1 MADTTRDNINLNSS
15 ADSQVSSVMRDRFQK
30 WLADGN
36 VHKYSVNEVMFCMDI
51 ASEYAVNKKMS
62 KVSFWELNDASF
74 KSVYGKLSESKI
86 FRFTERK
93 THKIFVVAGQMY
105 SRFLKDAYAAKEPAE
120 PEIMTKEAHPQNRIS
135 AENVIAWLVTQP
147 NANGTLYLRNVLQTY
162 MSALRNAPKKLIL
175 NESVSKDVF
184 GCTTLNAFDSLFATY
199 KAAPNYIDVN
209 RTPWRGQLSAG
220 LAVYRRYLEHLES
233 ESVADEIASRE
244 GNPSFLS
251 NNNNNLLFQKAV
263 DWSLLHYGITIPQKR
278 LDAFFSALG
287 QRVDANC
294 PSASVIIGFNNKT
307 FRAKVYLN
315 GQATQIRWTER
326 DGIAVELR
334 LVFISSYERFKAERN
349 NDIGNVPSFSAEKS
363 KEYIDVVAGD
373 QSGELYFLIRDS
385 KVKDFNSSAS
395 EVPYGTH
402 EQNIA
407 PEVVSKLLAV
417 LSSRYSSGFRLNSP
431 IELARFRKFY
441 VSDVG
446 EEISLADNDLI
457 KSVTACGTIF
467 DGKVYTVSDET
478 KRRIKEVAED
488 YFSEGAQAIF
498 YEEFYKKNEDWL
510 FDKGIVSD
518 DMLKDIFRALFSN
531 LWFTQ
536 TYFGH
541 INTSVFDT
549 LENEILRVW
558 GEDLLLTYEQVAE
571 RLIYIPLERIKYAL
585 GQNADFIWNSVE
597 TFSHV
602 SRIDITDD
610 EKYIV
615 RDAAMRECNAHG
627 YVSMTI
633 LQYDDIEERNHDLSV
648 TAIHNAIFRI
658 CLSDAFDKKGKIIT
672 RKGDVFD
679 AFNIMKEHCRT
690 VDKCTLEDLLNFER
704 ELTGEVH
711 RWIPMEAGNQVL
723 IRIDKNFY
731 IADKYVHF
739 KVDAIDAVIASVIK
753 SDYVPLKAFTTFGAF
768 PDCGQKWNLFL
779 LESYCRR
786 FSRVFRFDT
795 PSVNSRNAGAII
807 NKSCGMNYTEIMTDA
822 VANSNVPLTI
832 ASIGRFLYESGYTG
846 RSTTGKASE
855 IISKA
860 TIMRER
866 WD

>member
-1 MADTTRDNINLNSS
+1 MADSTRDNINTNNS
-15 ADSQVSSVMRDRFQK
+15 ADLQVSLVMRSKFKK
-30 WLADGN
+30 WLFDGN
-36 VHKYSVNEVMFCMDI
+36 IQKYSINEVMACMDM

-62 KVSFWELNDASF
+62 KVSFWELSHASF

-93 THKIFVVAGQMY
+93 TYKIFVIAGQMY
-105 SRFLKDAYAAKEPAE
+105 SCFLKDAHATKEPAE
-120 PEIMTKEAHPQNRIS
+120 PETMTKEAHPQNRIS
-135 AENVIAWLVTQP
+135 AENVIAWLVTQS

-162 MSALRNAPKKLIL
+162 MSALRSAPKKLTL
-175 NESVSKDVF
+175 NESTSRDVF
-184 GCTTLNAFDSLFATY
+184 GCTTLDAFDSLCAVY
-199 KAAPNYIDVN
+199 RAAPDYVDVN
-209 RTPWRGQLSAG
+209 RTLWRGQFSAG
-220 LAVYRRYLEHLES
+220 LAVYRRYLEHLKS
-233 ESVADEIASRE
+233 GSVIDEIASRE
-244 GNPSFLS
+244 VSTRVLGS
-251 NNNNNLLFQKAV
+251 NNNNLLFQKAV
-263 DWSLLHYGITIPQKR
+263 GWSLLHYGITIPQKY

-294 PSASVIIGFNNKT
+294 PSASVIIGFNDKT

-349 NDIGNVPSFSAEKS
+349 SDIGSMPGLSTEKS
-363 KEYIDVVAGD
+363 KEYIDVMAGD

-385 KVKDFNSSAS
+385 KTKDFNSSAF
-395 EVPYGTH
+395 EVPYSTL
-402 EQNIA
+402 EQKIT
-407 PEVVSKLLAV
+407 PEVANNLFTV

-431 IELARFRKFY
+431 IELVRFRKFY

-446 EEISLADNDLI
+446 EEVSLPDNELI
-457 KSVTACGTIF
+457 KSITACGTIF
-467 DGKVYTVSDET
+467 DGKVYTVSGET
-478 KRRIKEVAED
+478 KKHIKEIAEN

-518 DMLKDIFRALFSN
+518 VMLKDIFRTLFSN
-531 LWFTQ
+531 MWFTQ

-541 INTSVFDT
+541 TNATVFDT
-549 LENEILRVW
+549 LESEILRVW
-558 GEDLLLTYEQVAE
+558 GDDVLLTYEQVAE
-571 RLIYIPLERIKYAL
+571 RLIYIPLERIKNAL
-585 GQNADFIWNSVE
+585 GQNADFMWNSVE

-610 EKYIV
+610 DKYII
-615 RDAAMRECNAHG
+615 RDAAMRECNSHG
-627 YVSMTI
+627 YVSMTT
-633 LQYDDIEERNHDLSV
+633 LPCGDIEERNHDLSI

-658 CLSDAFDKKGKIIT
+658 CLSDTFDKKGKIIT
-672 RKGDVFD
+672 RKGDDFD

-723 IRIDKNFY
+723 VRIDKNLY
-731 IADKYVHF
+731 IADKYVQF
-739 KVDAIDAVIASVIK
+739 NVDAIDAVIASVIK
-753 SDYVPLKAFTTFGAF
+753 GDYLPLKAFTTFGAF

-786 FSRVFRFDT
+786 FSQAFRFDT

-807 NKSCGMNYTEIMTDA
+807 RKSCGMNYTEIMTDA
-822 VANSNVPLTI
+822 VANSNVPLTNS
-832 ASIGRFLYESGYTG
+832 SIGRFFYESGFTG

-855 IISKA
+855 IISTA

-866 WD
+866 RD